1 MRAFVLLRASSTYS
15 GAGGSSQTTAMST
28 PNSPSAASP
37 SPLPAQPADSTRAET
52 TAAHSPQPAQHLQ
65 LSKRRAPDD
74 EDEAASPSEPAG
86 TRAGDLPPV
95 VSPQD
100 AAGLT
105 HHEGHEAMIEANDD
119 DHSVESDEF
128 EPEEWE
134 EGSSNA
140 STSICSSVYNHT
152 YENGRRYHS
161 YKHGRY
167 PIPNDDLEQ
176 NREDMKHA
184 MMLELTDGKLC
195 YAPIGDHPQ
204 QILDIGTGTGELSPR
219 RRPCGVDPV
228 CRIRY

>member
-1 MRAFVLLRASSTYS
+1 
-15 GAGGSSQTTAMST
+15 MSA
-28 PNSPSAASP
+28 PASP
-37 SPLPAQPADSTRAET
+37 SPAPSSPPPAQLADSTSAEPT
-52 TAAHSPQPAQHLQ
+52 TASLPQPAQRSQ
-65 LSKRRAPDD
+65 PSKRSAPDD
-74 EDEAASPSEPAG
+74 DEGEAASASEPAG
-86 TRAGDLPPV
+86 TDAADLPPV

-204 QILDIGTGTGELSPR
+204 QILDIGTGTGELSTPPRGTRRPMR
-219 RRPCGVDPV
+219 RRPSLPGLLLTAAASAPLPLPQA
-228 CRIRY
+228 YGL